1 MPTKIPIDN
10 VSKEICIDLEPGQFS
25 SNSIMPPTFVKS
37 VMGSMAAMSEQMQAL
52 SSSIWSTD
60 TTLIIESVAWMAV
73 QLETD

>member
-37 VMGSMAAMSEQMQAL
+37 VMGSMAAMSEQMQAPSRYL
-52 SSSIWSTD
+52 
-60 TTLIIESVAWMAV
+60 L
-73 QLETD
+73 